1 MPKRPY
7 ISGRGTVES
16 EYRDAAVRRRLNSGN
31 PFSRSSQS
39 RSGRRGSSTPST
51 PYVPRSTTTNR
62 SSTSS
67 QTSSGR
73 RQLPWLTAPSIPGS
87 QSTQRTTSTHTT
99 RSSQNTQPPPS
110 SYAIPSS
117 QHRPPA
123 HVQAIH
129 DTLNWLSTQP
139 DALESDDEPETIDL
153 TQADPGPVL
162 EFYGHFDGKI
172 VGVRYYSGVASPGEV
187 VVCKREPQNQY
198 DPNAIRVDNVLG
210 RQIGHIPKTVA
221 ANLAPYMDKGDL
233 VVEGMLTGEK
243 GSFDCPVRLYFY
255 GTSAPLQ
262 RANLEER
269 LKKDK
274 LVTATQLKQT
284 RKANEE
290 QRNRQT
296 LELRGNGTHGFPSQT
311 QEPEPMVTMEQLAK
325 MSEITNFRSGGDMI
339 KSLAMSEED
348 LANIPKAP
356 QPEKMRAQLL
366 PYQLQGLAWMISKEN
381 PKLPA
386 KGSTDSVQLWQH
398 TADGKYY
405 NMATGFKNKTPPE
418 LMSGAICADDMGLGK
433 TIQIISLIM
442 TEGLGTGPTLIV
454 APVGVMSNWKQQIRR
469 HVHEEHQPTIVM
481 YHGSKRKEFAKT
493 LKDHDVVITSYGT
506 LSDEALVKT
515 RWRRVV
521 LDEGHS
527 IRNAKAKVAEN
538 ACKLEAKSRWVL
550 TGTPIVNS
558 VKDLHSMVKF
568 LRITGGI
575 EQPDIFNTVLT
586 RPLANGEPKGE
597 ALLRGLMR
605 DLCIRRKKDMKFV
618 DLKLPEK
625 TEQTVRINF
634 WPDEQ
639 KKYDALL
646 SEAQGVLEDYRRQS
660 KRSQGQ
666 FQGVLERLL
675 RLRQTCN
682 HWVLCKKRITDVL
695 ELLADKDVVDLTDE
709 NKAIL
714 QQALQLYI
722 ESQEECPICI
732 EPLNNPVITYCK
744 HVFCRGCIDKV
755 IEVQQKCPMCRAPLS
770 EDKLLEPAPEHSVA
784 QDEEELESETKS
796 SKTDAVLRLV
806 KDSLGKEG
814 DKVIIF
820 SQWTSF
826 LTIIQHQLDEAG
838 YTYTRIDG
846 SMNTAQRDA
855 AIRALD
861 YDPNTRILLASLGVC
876 SVGLNL
882 VSANTVILADS
893 WWAPAIEDQAVDRVH
908 RLGQTRETQVYRLV
922 MENTI
927 EERVLDIQKE
937 KRELVGKAFQEKQD
951 KKKKVK
957 ETRMA
962 DIMKLLS

>member
-7 ISGRGTVES
+7 TSGVGAAASDRRGEA
-16 EYRDAAVRRRLNSGN
+16 RRRRLNADSSS
-31 PFSRSSQS
+31 SRPSQS
-39 RSGRRGSSTPST
+39 Q
-51 PYVPRSTTTNR
+51 YVPQSTSTNGL
-62 SSTSS
+62 SSSS

-73 RQLPWLTAPSIPGS
+73 RQLPWQTPPGTQGS
-87 QSTQRTTSTHTT
+87 WSRPSTQRATSTHTAH
-99 RSSQNTQPPPS
+99 SSHTT
-110 SYAIPSS
+110 PSS
-117 QHRPPA
+117 QHRPPE

-139 DALESDDEPETIDL
+139 DILESDDEAEVIDL

-172 VGVRYYSGVASPGEV
+172 VGVRYYNGVASPGEV

-210 RQIGHIPKTVA
+210 TQIGHIPRTVA
-221 ANLAPYMDKGDL
+221 AKLAPYMDNGDL

-243 GSFDCPVRLYFY
+243 EFYDCPVRLYFY

-262 RANLEER
+262 RARLEER

-274 LVTATQLKQT
+274 LVKATQLNQT

-290 QRNRQT
+290 QRKRRT
-296 LELRGNGTHGFPSQT
+296 LELRGNGTYGFPRQT
-311 QEPEPMVTMEQLAK
+311 QEPEPQVTMEQLAK
-325 MSEITNFRSGGDMI
+325 MSEVTSFRSGGDMI

-348 LANIPKAP
+348 LANLPMAS
-356 QPEKMRAQLL
+356 QPEKLRAKLL

-381 PKLPA
+381 PTMPA

-398 TADGKYY
+398 TADGRYH
-405 NMATGFKNKTPPE
+405 NMATGFYNKSPPQ

-442 TEGLGTGPTLIV
+442 TEGLGSGPTLIV

-469 HVHEEHQPTIVM
+469 HVHEEHQPKIVM
-481 YHGSKRKEFAKT
+481 YHGNKRNEFAKT
-493 LKDHDVVITSYGT
+493 LQDQDVVITSYGT
-506 LSDEALVKT
+506 LSDDALVKT

-527 IRNAKAKVAEN
+527 IRNAKAQVAQN

-550 TGTPIVNS
+550 TGTPIINS
-558 VKDLHSMVKF
+558 IRDLHSLLKF

-575 EQPDIFNTVLT
+575 EQSEIFNTVLT

-597 ALLRGLMR
+597 ALLKSLMR

-625 TEQTVRINF
+625 TEHISRITF

-646 SEAQGVLEDYRRQS
+646 SEAQGVLENYRTQS

-682 HWVLCKKRITDVL
+682 HWVLCKKRITEVL

-709 NKAIL
+709 NRAIL

-732 EPLNNPVITYCK
+732 DPLSSPIITHCK

-770 EDKLLEPAPEHSVA
+770 EDKLLEPAPEHSA
-784 QDEEELESETKS
+784 TQDEEELESETKS
-796 SKTDAVLRLV
+796 SKTEAVLALV
-806 KDSLGKEG
+806 KGTLDKEG
-814 DKVIIF
+814 SKIIIF

-846 SMNTAQRDA
+846 SMNAAQRDA

-882 VSANTVILADS
+882 VSADTVILADS

-908 RLGQTRETQVYRLV
+908 RLGQTRPTTVWRLV
-922 MENTI
+922 MDNSI

-951 KKKKVK
+951 GKKKVK

>member
-1 MPKRPY
+1 M
-7 ISGRGTVES
+7 
-16 EYRDAAVRRRLNSGN
+16 
-31 PFSRSSQS
+31 
-39 RSGRRGSSTPST
+39 
-51 PYVPRSTTTNR
+51 
-62 SSTSS
+62 
-67 QTSSGR
+67 
-73 RQLPWLTAPSIPGS
+73 
-87 QSTQRTTSTHTT
+87 
-99 RSSQNTQPPPS
+99 
-110 SYAIPSS
+110 AIPF
-117 QHRPPA
+117 PDP
-123 HVQAIH
+123 
-129 DTLNWLSTQP
+129 TQ
-139 DALESDDEPETIDL
+139 
-153 TQADPGPVL
+153 
-162 EFYGHFDGKI
+162 
-172 VGVRYYSGVASPGEV
+172 
-187 VVCKREPQNQY
+187 
-198 DPNAIRVDNVLG
+198 
-210 RQIGHIPKTVA
+210 
-221 ANLAPYMDKGDL
+221 DKGDL
-233 VVEGMLTGEK
+233 VVEGMLAGEK
-243 GSFDCPVRLYFY
+243 QAFDCAVRLYFY

-262 RANLEER
+262 RAELEER
-269 LKKDK
+269 LKRDN
-274 LVTATQLKQT
+274 LVKATQLKQT
-284 RKANEE
+284 RKASEE
-290 QRNRQT
+290 QRQRQA
-296 LELRGNGTHGFPSQT
+296 LELKGNGTRGFPSQT
-311 QEPEPMVTMEQLAK
+311 QEPEPSITMEQLAK
-325 MSEITNFRSGGDMI
+325 MSEVTNFRSGGDMI

-348 LANIPKAP
+348 LTKLPMAS
-356 QPEKMRAQLL
+356 QPEKLRAQLL

-405 NMATGFKNKTPPE
+405 NMATGFKAKTPPE
-418 LMSGAICADDMGLGK
+418 LLSGAICADDMGLGK

-442 TEGLGTGPTLIV
+442 TEGFGTGPTLIV

-469 HVHEEHQPTIVM
+469 HVHEEHQPKIVM

-506 LSDEALVKT
+506 LSDDALQKT

-527 IRNAKAKVAEN
+527 IRNAKAQVAQN
-538 ACKLEAKSRWVL
+538 TCKLEAKSRWVL

-575 EQPDIFNTVLT
+575 EQPEIFNTVLT

-597 ALLRGLMR
+597 ALLSTLMR

-625 TEQTVRINF
+625 TEQTVRIAF

-646 SEAQGVLEDYRRQS
+646 SEAQGVLESYRNQS

-682 HWVLCKKRITDVL
+682 HWVLCKKRITEVL
-695 ELLADKDVVDLTDE
+695 ELIADKDVVDLTPE

-722 ESQEECPICI
+722 ENQDECPICLD
-732 EPLNNPVITYCK
+732 PLKNPVITHCK

-755 IEVQQKCPMCRAPLS
+755 VEVQQKCPMCRAPLS
-770 EDKLLEPAPEHSVA
+770 EDKLLEAAPEHSA
-784 QDEEELESETKS
+784 TQDEEELESETKS
-796 SKTDAVLRLV
+796 SKTEAVLTLV
-806 KDSLGKEG
+806 KDALKKEG
-814 DKVIIF
+814 SKAIIF

-855 AIRALD
+855 AIHALD

-908 RLGQTRETQVYRLV
+908 RLGQTRETHVYRLV

-927 EERVLDIQKE
+927 EERVLDIQRE

-951 KKKKVK
+951 KKRKVK